1 MMNSSRPNTLA
12 GHLSNLLPLLAVN
25 CILDVG
31 AHEGAYVR
39 LLRAEVGFRG
49 EIVSF
54 EPAWGT
60 YAALES
66 RFSDDRRWRGHRY
79 ALGRRQGRLGL
90 HVYGD
95 TLLNSFLSP
104 SEYGVHQFPV
114 LSSPVSIEDVEVH
127 SLTEVFDS
135 VTSHVSDA
143 RVFLKADTQGFDLE
157 VVEGAVDVLD
167 RIVGLQLEL
176 PVKPIY
182 QDMPTLSST
191 LDRLYELGF
200 GLTGMFP
207 VSLDRDGLQV
217 IEFDCVFY
225 RLRETVT

>member
-1 MMNSSRPNTLA
+1 MNSSRPNTLA
-12 GHLSNLLPLLAVN
+12 DHLSRLLPLLAVN
-25 CILDVG
+25 CMLDVG
-31 AHEGAYVR
+31 AHEGAYIR
-39 LLRAEVGFRG
+39 LLRDEVGFRG

-54 EPAWGT
+54 EPARET

-66 RFSDDRRWRGHRY
+66 THSDDERWRGHQY
-79 ALGRRQGRLGL
+79 ALGRREGRLGL

-104 SEYGVHQFPV
+104 SGYGLNQFPV
-114 LSSPVSIEDVEVH
+114 LGSPISIEDVEVH
-127 SLTEVFDS
+127 RLTDIFDS
-135 VTSHVSDA
+135 VTSHVTDA

-157 VVEGAVDVLD
+157 VVEGAVEVLD
-167 RIVGLQLEL
+167 RIMGVQLEL
-176 PVKPIY
+176 PVRPIY
-182 QDMPTLSST
+182 HNMPTLSST

-225 RLRETVT
+225 RLGIE